1 MGGLI
6 NMENF
11 DTFTLKCDGRKVVLA
26 TSYVSPLGNIMKIA
40 KELSQDYYNGEVL
53 FDLLLSNGFANNRFL
68 IMQFDGKKFILNSKR
83 IVKDIPDG
91 ILKEIYNRYND
102 NPQWID
108 QSSLLDVHK
117 EVLRQ
122 NFLLIS

>member
-1 MGGLI
+1 MVGLTVY
-6 NMENF
+6 N
-11 DTFTLKCDGRKVVLA
+11 KVDKI
-26 TSYVSPLGNIMKIA
+26 SYC
-40 KELSQDYYNGEVL
+40 DYYFRKKQDERIVMASDQGKAHNDSIYIP
-53 FDLLLSNGFANNRFL
+53 FNGFANNRFL
-68 IMQFDGKKFILNSKR
+68 IMQFDGKKFILNSKK

>member
-1 MGGLI
+1 MK
-6 NMENF
+6 NF

-53 FDLLLSNGFANNRFL
+53 FDFLLSNGFANNRFL
-68 IMQFDGKKFILNSKR
+68 IMQFDGKKFILNSKK

-91 ILKEIYNRYND
+91 ILKEIYNRYNN

-117 EVLRQ
+117 DVLRQ